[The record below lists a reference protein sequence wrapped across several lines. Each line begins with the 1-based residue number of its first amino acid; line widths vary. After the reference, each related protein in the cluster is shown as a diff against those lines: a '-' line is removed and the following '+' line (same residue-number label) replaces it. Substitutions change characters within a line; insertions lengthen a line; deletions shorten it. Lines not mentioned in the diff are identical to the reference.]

1 MRLPTVIL
9 CLQCLFG
16 CAFGTTVDFRRQTIG
31 LAAYSAA
38 EMPGSF
44 RLGVLDARGETEG
57 RVGTSHALL
66 PIPWPVMTESAK
78 PLADDTTA
86 AILAGFER
94 TKLPAHRV
102 IIPPSSS
109 VAEARRAVRPDR
121 GDVGFLFTIREFW
134 VRTWL
139 ATSFTYDVLLEVLD
153 ADGAIV
159 ASAEARDV
167 ESVGDYDAPQLAGPV
182 FTRLLTAP
190 QIRAAAKRL
199 TQRSPSAVAVPMQLP
214 AEAPVPHEAP
224 PVSPSPVKRPN
235 PAPPK
240 CSVDQVLQMKVM
252 ALTDAQIRAACPE

>member
-1 MRLPTVIL
+1 MMRVLPLFL
-9 CLQCLFG
+9 CLQCLLG
-16 CAFGTTVDFRRQTIG
+16 CAIGTTIDFRRQTVG

-44 RLGVLDARGETEG
+44 RIGVLDARDETEA
-57 RVGTSHALL
+57 RVGTSHGLI
-66 PIPWPVMTESAK
+66 PFPWPVMTTSGQS
-78 PLADDTTA
+78 LAADTTTA
-86 AILAGFER
+86 MLSGFER
-94 TKLPAHRV
+94 TKLPAHQV
-102 IIPPSSS
+102 VVPPATS

-121 GDVGFLFTIREFW
+121 GDVGLLFTIREFW

-182 FTRLLTAP
+182 FTRLLIAP

-199 TQRSPSAVAVPMQLP
+199 TQRSPSAVVPMQLP
-214 AEAPVPHEAP
+214 AEAPAARDA
-224 PVSPSPVKRPN
+224 PVSPSPVKRPS

-240 CSVDQVLQMKVM
+240 CSVDQVLQMKAM
-252 ALTDAQIRAACPE
+252 ALTDEQIRAACPE